1 MNQSGL
7 WKEAIR
13 EIRLAQRANR
23 LVLFVGAGVSAN
35 SGILTWEKLIRKV
48 AREIGYDNCHK
59 CKAQNGD
66 CPKADC
72 QYRYEFTQQDFIRI
86 PDYFSDSFE
95 QERQGEYYQF
105 LENALRLK
113 EARPNP
119 INEEIFRIMPHH
131 IITTNFD
138 TLLEDTTASNRGLYD
153 VIHQDEDLLRYPS
166 DRYIIKMHGDFTQP
180 QSIVLKEGDYLE
192 YENTHPL
199 ISAFIRSLLI
209 NHTFA
214 FLGYGL
220 NDYNLNLIISWINYF
235 RKAAN
240 APSTVRNFLITDKI
254 PVAFEKRRLE
264 NQGITVISL
273 SDIPPAL
280 AAEAPA
286 SITDPRGRQLY
297 AFVKSISTPSL
308 EEKVLTLEE
317 ILNEKFEDFAP
328 YRKIAVPDLLGAYN
342 FHDARIRS
350 SRLEITDPKEFEN
363 LQTILS
369 RSPRIESVLSRTGI
383 EEIVCTACAS
393 TPVPINIPVPVNTPE
408 TNIAPD
414 SAMASSHPFETLRLP
429 PFAFWRDPLF
439 RLEIDN
445 DYIALKK
452 KVEKQGTIF
461 EKLYY
466 SWLHHES
473 PRKLALQAENQVVR
487 DPLQTL
493 INKVRAYY
501 GFYKHS
507 DQRQEK
513 EEEIN
518 AIFQSLPIQKDYS
531 FRFLRYLFE
540 YPSQN
545 RNKMEVLLH
554 KLDQALDPNSSAFD
568 PAQAMKHF
576 WLLRSYAYD
585 YYYFLKANLIPLDSY
600 KDSRDYLRPY
610 LRALISL
617 SRRDLP
623 EVSDVL
629 CPMENG
635 ILYALNETDLDLL
648 VKFGDPVWLRRTL
661 GSYRSDELHF
671 QNGIALVRK
680 SENLMASIQQD
691 KEAPALWVG
700 QLYLLVVICFHT
712 QISSWSRAQIL
723 QKLIELM
730 TGPTTERIRLA
741 LFDPLFYAA
750 GKAVAANDQ
759 HVFDPALK
767 QLAAWLIH
775 PEARQDLQNIDPARF
790 SQLVEKLKDFYATEA
805 RQRLKDQVLHMES
818 PAQKTEAIERYYP
831 ILSRQ
836 QIQFEL
842 HELLP
847 ALDPRQLTPLVRAGL
862 VHLDQKQIGQLFQ
875 WLSKQRTSHPG
886 TLRPWLRE
894 LVRLCLNH
902 LPIQVPHLSQWE
914 GHLSQIDFL
923 LDPDGFDYS
932 RVDLRDGLWQEMIF
946 SPLCQPWFKKH
957 SAALLN
963 EKVRLRFLN
972 HVQSE
977 QEEKIVYGLLLPDAL
992 LEDFPQKS
1000 ADQLLENTEQNS
1012 STLLSSGQDHPA

>member
-48 AREIGYDNCHK
+48 ALEIGYDNCHK
-59 CKAQNGD
+59 CKARSGD
-66 CPKADC
+66 CPRADC
-72 QYRYEFTQQDFIRI
+72 QYRYEFSQQDFVRI
-86 PDYFSDSFE
+86 PDYFSDTFE
-95 QERQGEYYQF
+95 AARQGEYYQF

-119 INEEIFRIMPHH
+119 IDEEIFKIMPHH
-131 IITTNFD
+131 LITTNFD
-138 TLLEDTTASNRGLYD
+138 TLLEDTQASNRGLYD

-166 DRYIIKMHGDFTQP
+166 DRYIIKMHGDFTKP
-180 QSIVLKEGDYLE
+180 ESIVLKEGDYLE

-209 NHTFA
+209 NHTFV

-240 APSTVRNFLITDKI
+240 APGSVRNFLVTDKT
-254 PVAFEKRRLE
+254 PVAFEQKRLE

-273 SDIPPAL
+273 SDIPEAL

-317 ILNEKFEDFAP
+317 ILNEKYEDFAP
-328 YRKIAVPDLLGAYN
+328 YRKIAVPDFLGAYS
-342 FHDARIRS
+342 FHNTRIRAN
-350 SRLEITDPKEFEN
+350 RMEIIDAQEFEN
-363 LQTILS
+363 LQTILGK
-369 RSPRIESVLSRTGI
+369 SPLVQGVLSHTGI
-383 EEIVCTACAS
+383 EEIVCK
-393 TPVPINIPVPVNTPE
+393 
-408 TNIAPD
+408 APGCE
-414 SAMASSHPFETLRLP
+414 AEVLRLP
-429 PFAFWRDPLF
+429 PGEFLRDPLF
-439 RLEIDN
+439 RLEMDN
-445 DYIALKK
+445 DYLTLKK
-452 KVEKQGTIF
+452 RVEKQGTVF

-466 SWLHHES
+466 SWLYHES
-473 PRKLALQAENQVVR
+473 PKQLAMQAENQVVR

-501 GFYKHS
+501 GYYKHS
-507 DQRQEK
+507 SQCQEK

-554 KLDQALDPNSSAFD
+554 KIDYALDTSSSSFD
-568 PAQAMKHF
+568 PVQAMKHF

-585 YYYFLKANLIPLDSY
+585 YYYFLKANLIPLDLY

-623 EVSDVL
+623 AVSDTM
-629 CPMENG
+629 CQMENG
-635 ILYALNETDLDLL
+635 ALYALSETDLDLL
-648 VKFGDPVWLRRTL
+648 VKFGDPIWLRRTL
-661 GSYRSDELHF
+661 GSYRCDELAF
-671 QNGIALVRK
+671 QNGVALGKK
-680 SENLMASIQQD
+680 SENLIASLDQTR
-691 KEAPALWVG
+691 EAPSWWVS
-700 QLYLLVVICFHT
+700 QLYLLVVISFHT
-712 QISSWSRAQIL
+712 QISSWSRASIL
-723 QKLIELM
+723 EKLAGLM
-730 TGPTTERIRLA
+730 TGSIPEPIRLA
-741 LFDPLFYAA
+741 LFDPLLYASS
-750 GKAVAANDQ
+750 KAMGSND
-759 HVFDPALK
+759 HHLFDPSLK
-767 QLAAWLIH
+767 KLAVWLTTPQAQH
-775 PEARQDLQNIDPARF
+775 HLQKIDPARF
-790 SQLVEKLKDFYATEA
+790 SQMSGLLAGFYPLSA
-805 RQRLKDQVLHMES
+805 RKALKDQIVAMES
-818 PAQKTEAIERYYP
+818 PEKKTEAIERYYP
-831 ILSRQ
+831 LLAAENIHFRLN
-836 QIQFEL
+836 
-842 HELLP
+842 ELLHG
-847 ALDPRQLTPLVRAGL
+847 LDPRQLTPLVLSGIVQMDEEQAEYLLEWLDGQRESPAG
-862 VHLDQKQIGQLFQ
+862 V
-875 WLSKQRTSHPG
+875 
-886 TLRPWLRE
+886 LRPWLRE

-902 LPIQVPHLSQWE
+902 LPVKVRHLTGWQ
-914 GHLSQIDFL
+914 GHLAQIDFL
-923 LDPDGFDYS
+923 LDPEGFDYTK
-932 RVDLRDGLWQEMIF
+932 VDLRDGLWQEMIF

-957 SAALLN
+957 AVDLLS
-963 EKVRLRFLN
+963 EKVRMRFLN

-977 QEEKIVYGLLLPDAL
+977 QEEKIVYGLLLPDYL
-992 LEDFPQKS
+992 LEDFPQNS
-1000 ADQLLENTEQNS
+1000 VSQLLTDGCS
-1012 STLLSSGQDHPA
+1012 PGKSLSAPANPDPE